1 MNNIHNL
8 QSQHVPPIPDFDKI
22 TGWLQKY
29 APQDPD
35 KLTLIHGDLK
45 IDNILFDPKSK
56 TVCGVL
62 DWELTTVG
70 NPLFDL
76 ANFLQAF
83 QLPNKLNRM
92 LYYPQKPKWVLKIK
106 TQQHFIREIAR
117 I

>member
-70 NPLFDL
+70 NPLL
-76 ANFLQAF
+76 TWLISYKHSITQ
-83 QLPNKLNRM
+83 QIESYVILSS
-92 LYYPQKPKWVLKIK
+92 KPKWVLKIK
-106 TQQHFIREIAR
+106 LNSIFIREIAR